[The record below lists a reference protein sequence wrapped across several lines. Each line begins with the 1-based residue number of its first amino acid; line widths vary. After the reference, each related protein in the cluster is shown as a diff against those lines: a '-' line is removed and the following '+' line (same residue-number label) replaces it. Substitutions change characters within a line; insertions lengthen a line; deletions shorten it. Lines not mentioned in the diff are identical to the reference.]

1 MININKCKEVA
12 KNLANRSIE
21 KLGEPKLNEFFDGF
35 NMFIVEYKEKYM
47 LYSTAI
53 KLGKLESFY
62 EWASDIIK
70 DKDLLTPIIVDKMVN
85 EKDLYSLSLYQN
97 FYAGTDLIPNIDS
110 EYKSEYY
117 KNGGGEN
124 ALALITGCNWIEQ
137 KEASELVE

>member
-1 MININKCKEVA
+1 MIHINKCKDIA
-12 KNLANRSIE
+12 KNLALQSKE
-21 KLGEPKLNEFFDGF
+21 KLGEEKLNEFFNDL
-35 NMFIVEYKEKYM
+35 NKFIAEYGDKYM

-53 KLGKLESFY
+53 RLEKLESFNNWVP
-62 EWASDIIK
+62 EIIK
-70 DKDLLTPIIVDKMVN
+70 NKDILTPIIVDKMVN

-97 FYAGTDLIPNIDS
+97 FHAGTNLILDIEG

-117 KNGGGEN
+117 ENGGGEN